1 MSSRG
6 KQILA
11 LVQLQ
16 QQCDPP
22 HHVATAE
29 SSEKL
34 PLTEDEEA
42 PTLDNYED
50 DEDEY
55 IPNSMIEGSSTD
67 DENEERKIASNTEN
81 TENQP
86 SATVSSDQ
94 VIGEKKKQKVFLI
107 KEKISKKRTKHENEW
122 KKKKAAIAR
131 AKGESYI
138 SYNGVQRVARNPD
151 SGILCGDSCRLKC
164 NKKFMHDD
172 IQRIFQ
178 EFYRLDVNAK
188 NALLF
193 KSIAMCPVARIRKQ
207 AKKHKSHSYK
217 YSVKLK
223 GQDIIVCKTAFCKL
237 YQIGRRKV
245 EVIINKIKK
254 GESAPSAD
262 KRGCHSNRP
271 HKLKQEVVDRI
282 IAHIRKF
289 PAESSHYSRTAN
301 PHKLYLSP
309 VLNMSIMYRLY
320 LEECT
325 NEKLPQ
331 EYFVK
336 KSSYANIF
344 NTKFNLSFRKPKSDV
359 CSTCET
365 GSSDSEHKENAETA
379 FKQQQ
384 IDRQRA
390 RTDPAVCYLTMDL
403 QQTMP
408 LPKLIV
414 SKAFY
419 LRQLWFYN
427 FGIHAIT
434 SQTEIPYMQTWTEDV
449 AGRSSS
455 EIASCLWNFMTTCT
469 SVKDKK
475 HLIVWSDS
483 CAGQNKN
490 INILTLYQLM
500 ISKNVVKTID
510 HKFPEVGHTFLD
522 SDRDF
527 GRIEKVLR
535 RHETLYTPQQYREI
549 IANAS
554 KRNCHVN
561 NMENQFYDLDSLTD
575 RLGLVYRK
583 KDLLNESVPFRNIK
597 WLCVDEFGYY
607 LFKETYDEN
616 TPFKKVCMLKN
627 KLRTD
632 PCTDVNLHHLE
643 EKRGKVSE
651 EKLDNLRTQLQYVP
665 EEHRWFYNQILSGY
679 DQHTSTSKK
688 TKKRRAV

>member
-42 PTLDNYED
+42 STLDNYED

-55 IPNSMIEGSSTD
+55 IINSMIEGSSTD
-67 DENEERKIASNTEN
+67 DENEERKISSNTEN
-81 TENQP
+81 AENQP

-131 AKGESYI
+131 AKESRKK
-138 SYNGVQRVARNPD
+138 S

-223 GQDIIVCKTAFCKL
+223 GQDIITK
-237 YQIGRRKV
+237 GRGY
-245 EVIINKIKK
+245 NKQNKK

-455 EIASCLWNFMTTCT
+455 EIASCLWNFMTTCS
-469 SVKDKK
+469 SVKDKN

-490 INILTLYQLM
+490 INILTLYTVPVNDFEECQ
-500 ISKNVVKTID
+500 
-510 HKFPEVGHTFLD
+510 VGHTFLD

-549 IANAS
+549 ITNAS

-597 WLCVDEFGYY
+597 WLRVDEFGYY

-616 TPFKKVCMLKN
+616 TTFKKVCMLKN

>member
-22 HHVATAE
+22 HHVATVE

-55 IPNSMIEGSSTD
+55 IPNSMTEGSSTD
-67 DENEERKIASNTEN
+67 DEDEERKIASNSEN
-81 TENQP
+81 AENQP

-94 VIGEKKKQKVFLI
+94 VIGKKKKQKVFLI

-122 KKKKAAIAR
+122 KKNKAAI
-131 AKGESYI
+131 
-138 SYNGVQRVARNPD
+138 ARNPD
-151 SGILCGDSCRLKC
+151 SGICGDSCRLKC

-172 IQRIFQ
+172 IQHIFQ

-336 KSSYANIF
+336 KTSYANIF
-344 NTKFNLSFRKPKSDV
+344 NTKFNLSFRKPKSDI

-483 CAGQNKN
+483 CA
-490 INILTLYQLM
+490 
-500 ISKNVVKTID
+500 
-510 HKFPEVGHTFLD
+510 EVGHTFLD

-527 GRIEKVLR
+527 G
-535 RHETLYTPQQYREI
+535 
-549 IANAS
+549 
-554 KRNCHVN
+554 
-561 NMENQFYDLDSLTD
+561 
-575 RLGLVYRK
+575 
-583 KDLLNESVPFRNIK
+583 
-597 WLCVDEFGYY
+597 
-607 LFKETYDEN
+607 
-616 TPFKKVCMLKN
+616 
-627 KLRTD
+627 
-632 PCTDVNLHHLE
+632 
-643 EKRGKVSE
+643 
-651 EKLDNLRTQLQYVP
+651 
-665 EEHRWFYNQILSGY
+665 FYNQILSGY

>member
-11 LVQLQ
+11 LVHLQ

-55 IPNSMIEGSSTD
+55 IPNSMTEGSSTD
-67 DENEERKIASNTEN
+67 DEDEERKIASNTEN
-81 TENQP
+81 AENQP

-122 KKKKAAIAR
+122 KKNKAAI
-131 AKGESYI
+131 
-138 SYNGVQRVARNPD
+138 ARNPD

-172 IQRIFQ
+172 IQHIFQ
-178 EFYRLDVNAK
+178 EFYRLVVNAK

-309 VLNMSIMYRLY
+309 VLNMSII
-320 LEECT
+320 
-325 NEKLPQ
+325 N
-331 EYFVK
+331 
-336 KSSYANIF
+336 
-344 NTKFNLSFRKPKSDV
+344 PKSDI

-390 RTDPAVCYLTMDL
+390 RTDPAVRYLTMDL

-490 INILTLYQLM
+490 INILTL
-500 ISKNVVKTID
+500 
-510 HKFPEVGHTFLD
+510 
-522 SDRDF
+522 
-527 GRIEKVLR
+527 
-535 RHETLYTPQQYREI
+535 
-549 IANAS
+549 
-554 KRNCHVN
+554 
-561 NMENQFYDLDSLTD
+561 
-575 RLGLVYRK
+575 
-583 KDLLNESVPFRNIK
+583 
-597 WLCVDEFGYY
+597 
-607 LFKETYDEN
+607 
-616 TPFKKVCMLKN
+616 
-627 KLRTD
+627 
-632 PCTDVNLHHLE
+632 
-643 EKRGKVSE
+643 
-651 EKLDNLRTQLQYVP
+651 
-665 EEHRWFYNQILSGY
+665 
-679 DQHTSTSKK
+679 
-688 TKKRRAV
+688 